1 MKVNMS
7 TDDPRDKERLLK
19 GARRLLLILLVLAV
33 LLAIVGITVR
43 LVSRSHL
50 RKRTADNAVLTVNTV
65 KPTSSQADNELVLP
79 GNVAAYMEAP
89 IYARTS
95 GYLQAWYTDIGARV
109 HKGDLL
115 ATIDTPEVDRQLG
128 QARADLDTAIANS
141 HLAQTTNVRWQA
153 LLAKQA
159 VSKQDADEKAGAAAA
174 QLATEA
180 SARQNVR
187 RLEELEGFRRVVAPF
202 DGVVTARNTDVGALI
217 NAGQS
222 SGSSLF
228 TLADTHVLR
237 VYAQV
242 PEPYAVATRAGLAA
256 ELHFSERPT
265 KAYPAQTVRTADAL
279 DPASRTLQ
287 VELQLD
293 NVSGDL
299 YPGAYAEI
307 HFKLPSDRM
316 TLRVPSNTILFRDNG
331 LQVATVDPSNAVK
344 LKNVNEGR
352 DFGKTIEILGGLT
365 TDDQV
370 VVNPP
375 DSVEDGIKVK
385 IAPPDSDKG
394 KDDKGGKDQ
403 KSKDG
408 KDKQSGDKKKP
419 EPGDNNASGDSKTQS
434 RESPL

>member
-1 MKVNMS
+1 MS
-7 TDDPRDKERLLK
+7 TEDPRDRQRLLK

-33 LLAIVGITVR
+33 ILAIVGITVR

-50 RKRTADNAVLTVNTV
+50 RKRTADNAVLSVNTV

-79 GNVAAYMEAP
+79 GNVTAYMEAP

-95 GYLQAWYTDIGARV
+95 GYLQAWYSDIGARV

-115 ATIDTPEVDRQLG
+115 AMIDTPEVDRQLA
-128 QARADLDTAIANS
+128 QARADLDTAVANAN
-141 HLAQTTNVRWQA
+141 LAQTTNVRWQA

-159 VSKQDADEKAGAAAA
+159 VSKQDADEKAGSAAA

-187 RLEELEGFRRVVAPF
+187 RLEELEGFRRVLAPF

-265 KAYPAQTVRTADAL
+265 KAYAARTVRTADAL
-279 DPASRTLQ
+279 DPTSRTLQ

-293 NVSGDL
+293 NATGEL
-299 YPGAYAEI
+299 YPGAYADI
-307 HFKLPSDRM
+307 HFKLPSDSM
-316 TLRVPSNTILFRDNG
+316 SLRVPSNAILFRDNG
-331 LQVATVDPSNAVK
+331 LQVATVDASDTIK
-344 LKNVNEGR
+344 LKNVDEGR

-365 TDDQV
+365 PDDQV

-375 DSVEDGIKVK
+375 DSVEDGIKVRRT
-385 IAPPDSDKG
+385 PPESDKG
-394 KDDKGGKDQ
+394 K
-403 KSKDG
+403 
-408 KDKQSGDKKKP
+408 DKKKP